1 MSFLGRIL
9 RHSEPA
15 QNATHALAMVMLED
29 AASIDIAAIVQEL
42 NGASSA
48 VLQGAEWEANEGVA
62 TATLPGGA
70 LGLAVLPV
78 PIPPGDLEG
87 PVKLAWHWPDA
98 ATAVASHTAHV
109 IVHSGSTTLSRV
121 QVRLALTKL
130 VGVVLKHSDA
140 VGVYVGDALLVRS
153 AHDYAADASSAS
165 PDALPLL
172 SWIGFQ
178 LVREDAGYSVY
189 TTGLTHFGLKEL
201 EARRPTRPVEEVLGM
216 LAEVAHYQIAT
227 GRIIG
232 DGETVGATAHDRTR
246 VRYQSSAFIPD
257 MTVAVLELT

>member
-1 MSFLGRIL
+1 M
-9 RHSEPA
+9 
-15 QNATHALAMVMLED
+15 
-29 AASIDIAAIVQEL
+29 
-42 NGASSA
+42 
-48 VLQGAEWEANEGVA
+48 LQGVGWEAKEGVA

-70 LGLAVLPV
+70 LGLAVLPL
-78 PIPPGDLEG
+78 PIPSGDLEG

-98 ATAVASHTAHV
+98 AAAVASHTAHV
-109 IVHSGSTTLSRV
+109 IVHSGSTTLPPLE
-121 QVRLALTKL
+121 VRLALTKL
-130 VGVVLKHSDA
+130 VGVVLRHSDA

-153 AHDYAADASSAS
+153 AQDYAADASSAS
-165 PDALPLL
+165 PEVLPLL

-178 LVREDAGYSVY
+178 LVREDTGYSVY

-201 EARRPTRPVEEVLGM
+201 EVRSTTRPVPELLGM
-216 LAEVAHYQIAT
+216 LADVAHYQIAT

-232 DGETVGATAHDRTR
+232 DGETVGASADDRTR